1 MANTTGKKFGGRSKG
16 TPNKTTA
23 QIRNEFQILIS
34 NNIEALQKDIDLLEP
49 KDRIKTI
56 IELSK
61 FVLPTLKAVEVTE
74 IDTDKPKFKGF
85 SFLPTEII
93 TGEDQDKEFSIKQ
106 LVKNE

>member
-23 QIRNEFQILIS
+23 QIRNEFQLLIS
-34 NNIEALQKDIDLLEP
+34 NNIETLQKDIDLLEP

-56 IELSK
+56 IEFSK
-61 FVLPTLKAVEVTE
+61 FILPTLRGVEVNE
-74 IDTDKPKFKGF
+74 IENNKPIFKGF
-85 SFLPTEII
+85 SFLPTQII

>member
-1 MANTTGKKFGGRSKG
+1 MANTTGQKFGGRSKG

-34 NNIEALQKDIDLLEP
+34 NNIEVLQKDIEALEP
-49 KDRIKTI
+49 KERIKTI

-74 IDTDKPKFKGF
+74 NETDKPKLKGF
-85 SFLPTEII
+85 DFLPTIVFKKPDDDE
-93 TGEDQDKEFSIKQ
+93 
-106 LVKNE
+106 

>member
-1 MANTTGKKFGGRSKG
+1 MNKKEKTGGRAKG

-34 NNIEALQKDIDLLEP
+34 NNIEVLQNDIEALDPLQ
-49 KDRIKTI
+49 RIKTL

-85 SFLPTEII
+85 DFLPTIVFTDSE
-93 TGEDQDKEFSIKQ
+93 KEHE
-106 LVKNE
+106 N

>member
-1 MANTTGKKFGGRSKG
+1 MNKKEKTGGRTKG

-34 NNIEALQKDIDLLEP
+34 NNIEVLQNDIEALDPLQ
-49 KDRIKTI
+49 RIKTL

-85 SFLPTEII
+85 DFLPTIVF
-93 TGEDQDKEFSIKQ
+93 TDSEDE
-106 LVKNE
+106 N